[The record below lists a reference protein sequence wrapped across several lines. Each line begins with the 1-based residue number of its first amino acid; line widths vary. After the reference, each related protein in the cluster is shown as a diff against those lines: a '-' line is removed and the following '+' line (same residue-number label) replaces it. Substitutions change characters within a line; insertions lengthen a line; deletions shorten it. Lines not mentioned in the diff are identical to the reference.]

1 MKKWIVL
8 LFALLTMPVVAQE
21 FHFIP
26 KVGLNIANMTQL
38 EGDVRPGVNVGFAAE
53 FPVAPSFAI
62 EPGLYY
68 SMQGTK
74 DSEDG
79 LKATLQTDYLNIPI
93 YAKFYAYEGFHLF
106 AGPQFGFNVRSKAKV
121 SSSGTALSTDFKD
134 YINTFDFSLG
144 IGAGYQFD
152 MGLLISANYNIGL
165 TNAIKADALK
175 SDLTADWK
183 KHDLDSHHGVF
194 QITLGWRF

>member
-8 LFALLTMPVVAQE
+8 LFALLTMPAVAQE

-26 KVGLNIANMTQL
+26 KVGLNIANMTDL
-38 EGDVRPGVNVGFAAE
+38 NGDVRPGVNVGFAVE
-53 FPVAPSFAI
+53 LPVASSFAI
-62 EPGLYY
+62 EPGLFY

-74 DSEDG
+74 DSDSG
-79 LKATLQTDYLNIPI
+79 LTATLQADYINIPV

-106 AGPQFGFNVRSKAKV
+106 AGPQFGFNVRAKSKASAAGNSV
-121 SSSGTALSTDFKD
+121 SADIKD

-165 TNAIKADALK
+165 TDALK
-175 SDLTADWK
+175 SDLPGEWK
-183 KHDLDSHHGVF
+183 KYDLDVRNGVF
-194 QITLGWRF
+194 QINLGWRF